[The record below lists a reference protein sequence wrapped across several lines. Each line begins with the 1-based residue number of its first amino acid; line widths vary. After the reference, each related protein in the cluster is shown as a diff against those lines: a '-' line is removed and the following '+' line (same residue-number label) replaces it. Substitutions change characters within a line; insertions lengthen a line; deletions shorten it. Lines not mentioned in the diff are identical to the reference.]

1 MKYVALETT
10 PYIIFQVLSAILAAA
25 VLLFTLNAYRYSG
38 EPFLISFFSGF
49 ALLETSYGFVLVNR
63 FMTGSAAIY
72 HGTLWVQQLTQ
83 TVAFALLAMT
93 YHLKDRNLT
102 ASRAVQLTLAFI
114 GVLSAALLAYFVL
127 PGFFALAPRS
137 LYAFRSAAAP
147 YLYAFSLG
155 LLGFVIYDASRTL
168 TAVPQKSNLPLAG
181 YWVLAAGQILW
192 VYWGITDNMGALL
205 LANLSL
211 VFSLALFTVPFL
223 AIWSRHKA
231 GLP

>member
-1 MKYVALETT
+1 MEYVALEAT
-10 PYIIFQVLSAILAAA
+10 PYVIFQVLSAILAAA
-25 VLLFTLNAYRYSG
+25 VLLFTVKAYRYSG

-63 FMTGSAAIY
+63 LIVGSAAIY

-83 TVAFALLAMT
+83 TVAFALLAIT
-93 YHLKDRNLT
+93 YHFKDRNLT

-114 GVLSAALLAYFVL
+114 GVLSAALLAYFAL
-127 PGFFALAPRS
+127 PGYFALAPRS

-147 YLYAFSLG
+147 YLYALSLA
-155 LLGFVIYDASRTL
+155 LLGYVIYDASRTL
-168 TAVPQKSNLPLAG
+168 TVVHQKSNLALIG
-181 YWVLAAGQILW
+181 FGVLAAGQLSW

-211 VFSLALFTVPFL
+211 VLSLALFAAPPL